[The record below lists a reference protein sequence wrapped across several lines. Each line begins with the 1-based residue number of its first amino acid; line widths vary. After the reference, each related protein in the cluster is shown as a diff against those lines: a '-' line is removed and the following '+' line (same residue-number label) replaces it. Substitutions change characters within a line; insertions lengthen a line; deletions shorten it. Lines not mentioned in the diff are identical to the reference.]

1 MGIGLQESVGDVEG
15 PKIVVHTNDRLAGA
29 GIVATLRQLPEA
41 SIDVTANESDLLR
54 ALENAHID
62 LVVVY
67 FDSLL
72 EDPGPALLRNRMRHS
87 QATPVLAVLSSGLD
101 DVLRAL
107 EMGVRGLV
115 TKYDEPAV
123 LVNTARALLNGEC
136 SLAPT
141 ITTHVVQMINE
152 TGRLSE
158 PADQVVFDVLTNR
171 EQEIAQMLA
180 MGMTTKEIAT
190 RTFITRATVKTHIS
204 NVLSKLNFD
213 ERSQI
218 VAMVYRTGWLNKR
231 LFTESAE

>member
-1 MGIGLQESVGDVEG
+1 MSDVDR
-15 PKIVVHTNDRLAGA
+15 PNIVVYTNDRIAGA
-29 GIVATLRQLPEA
+29 GIVATLQQLPEA
-41 SIDVTANESDLLR
+41 SIQVTANEADLLR
-54 ALENAHID
+54 VLETGDID

-67 FDSLL
+67 FDSLI
-72 EDPGPALLRNRMRHS
+72 ENPGPALLRNRMRHS

-101 DVLRAL
+101 DVLSAL

-115 TKYDEPAV
+115 TRYDEPEV
-123 LVNTARALLNGEC
+123 LVDTARALLDGGC

-152 TGRLSE
+152 SGRLSE
-158 PADQVVFDVLTNR
+158 PADQAVFDVLTNR

-180 MGMTTKEIAT
+180 MGMTTKEIAA

-218 VAMVYRTGWLNKR
+218 VAMVYRTGWLNRR
-231 LFTESAE
+231 LFAAQPAD